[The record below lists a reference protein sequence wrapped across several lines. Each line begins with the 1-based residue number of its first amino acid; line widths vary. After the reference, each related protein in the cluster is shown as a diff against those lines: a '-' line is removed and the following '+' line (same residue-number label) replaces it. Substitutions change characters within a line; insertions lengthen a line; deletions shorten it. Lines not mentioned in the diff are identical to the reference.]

1 MVSDI
6 AQNQKSHV
14 MGVRFRVAGPV
25 VYCEPSEL
33 IFCTGDQVVVQTE
46 AGLDLGWVAL
56 PPEQLVH
63 RDPMLPFFK
72 MVRAATTDDCAERER
87 LGEQEKE
94 ALVEARRTSRGLS
107 LPMKFVYARYSLDGR
122 RLLLEFSAEARVDFR
137 ILLQKLRES
146 LRVRVELRQVGPRD
160 EAKAI
165 GGLGT
170 CGLELCCTKWMG
182 KFDSV
187 TMRMAKEQRLPISAE
202 HLAGQCGRLK
212 CCLRFE
218 YQQYVEMNAVLPKI
232 GEQVR
237 TPDGIGRV
245 VVGHPLSETVSVV
258 IDAAGE
264 DDYRKT
270 VEVPLAK
277 LQRVQAS
284 AN

>member
-1 MVSDI
+1 MVNGA
-6 AQNQKSHV
+6 AQDQKSRV
-14 MGVRFRVAGPV
+14 MGIRFRVAGPV
-25 VYCEPSEL
+25 VYCEPTEPTL
-33 IFCTGDQVVVQTE
+33 CIGDRVVVQTD
-46 AGLDLGWVAL
+46 AGLDLGWVTL
-56 PPEQLVH
+56 PPEQVVH
-63 RDPMLPFFK
+63 RDPMLPFFT
-72 MVRAATTDDCAERER
+72 MVRAATPDDCAERER
-87 LGEQEKE
+87 LGEREE
-94 ALVEARRTSRGLS
+94 AALVDAKRTSRGLS
-107 LPMKFVYARYSLDGR
+107 LPMKFVYARYSLDGK
-122 RLLLEFSAEARVDFR
+122 RLLLEFSAESRVDFR
-137 ILLQKLRES
+137 LLLQKLRES
-146 LRVRVELRQVGPRD
+146 LRVRIELRQVGPRD

-218 YQQYVEMNAVLPKI
+218 YQQYVEMNAVLPKV

-245 VVGHPLSETVSVV
+245 VVGHPLKETVSVI
-258 IDAAGE
+258 IDATND
-264 DDYRKT
+264 DDYRRT

-277 LQRVQAS
+277 LQRIEAS
-284 AN
+284 TN